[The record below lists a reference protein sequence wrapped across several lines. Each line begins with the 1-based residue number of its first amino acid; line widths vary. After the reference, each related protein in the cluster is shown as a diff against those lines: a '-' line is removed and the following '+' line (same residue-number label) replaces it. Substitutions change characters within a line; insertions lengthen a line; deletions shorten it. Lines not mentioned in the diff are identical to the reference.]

1 MTAIADL
8 PDLRPSLLLDFANSG
23 RVDPRIECTRASS
36 ATCWGP
42 DGKLRMVAANV
53 PRIDYDPVTGKCLG
67 LLVEESRSNMVTNNG
82 TSGAVVGV
90 LGSGGALPTGWSA
103 PTSNGLTAEVL
114 SVGVE
119 DGIPYVDVRFYG
131 TATTNYQGVV
141 FGNVSGYVP
150 STTYT
155 GSVYIKL
162 LGGALPASGS
172 VQFKIRYNHSA
183 GSTDING
190 AFSNAS
196 FAADKLRAN
205 RLLTTGATSSTSTGL
220 GQLLMII
227 NYPTGTVIDFSLRLG
242 LPQLEAGSGPTS
254 PILTSGATATRAG
267 DAISMEM
274 PAYND
279 ISICTDFMH
288 GGKLAN
294 TRALGLYASSA
305 TASSVQVIG
314 SNSAGTS
321 SAGVVAS
328 PAGPNTTAAAFPA
341 AAGRVDRV
349 AFSRGGSNGAM
360 LTAARG
366 IAMASGT
373 HSGTTAAMQTLAF
386 GNSTAA
392 GLLTLN
398 GWVRRVSIWLSTLSQ
413 PQLNKIT
420 EV

>member
-8 PDLRPSLLLDFANSG
+8 PDIRPSLLLDFANSG
-23 RVDPRIECTRASS
+23 RVDPRIQCTRASS
-36 ATCWGP
+36 ATCFGP
-42 DGKLRMVAANV
+42 DGKLRTVAANV

-67 LLVEESRSNMVTNNG
+67 LLVEGPCSNMVINND

-103 PTSNGLTAEVL
+103 TASNGLTAEVL

-119 DGIPYVDVRFYG
+119 DGIPYVDVRFSG
-131 TATTNYQGVV
+131 TATTSFQGLV

-155 GSVYIKL
+155 GSVYTKL
-162 LGGALPASGS
+162 IGGAISESVS
-172 VQFKIRYNHSA
+172 VQFKIRYSHNT
-183 GSTDING
+183 GSTDINK
-190 AFSNAS
+190 AYSNGS

-205 RLLTTGATSSTSTGL
+205 RLLTTGATSSTSTGA
-220 GQLLMII
+220 GQLLMVF
-227 NYPTGTVIDFSLRLG
+227 NYSVGTVVDFSLRLG

-254 PILTSGATATRAG
+254 SIFTSGATATRAG
-267 DAISMEM
+267 DAIFMAM

-314 SNSAGTS
+314 SNMTGTS

-328 PAGPNTTAAAFPA
+328 PSGPNTTQGVFPA
-341 AAGRVDRV
+341 ISGRVDRV
-349 AFSRGGSNGAM
+349 AFSRDGSNGAM
-360 LTAARG
+360 LTASRG
-366 IAMASGT
+366 KALVSGT
-373 HSGTTAAMQTLAF
+373 HSGTTAAMQTLVF
-386 GNSTAA
+386 GNSTPSGA
-392 GLLTLN
+392 LTLN

>member
-8 PDLRPSLLLDFANSG
+8 PDIRPSLLLDFANSG

-42 DGKLRMVAANV
+42 DGKLRTVAANV

-67 LLVEESRSNMVTNNG
+67 LLVEGPCSNMVINND

-119 DGIPYVDVRFYG
+119 DGIPYVDVRFSG
-131 TATTNYQGVV
+131 TATTNFQGLV

-155 GSVYIKL
+155 GSVYTKL
-162 LGGALPASGS
+162 LSGAIPASVS

-190 AFSNAS
+190 AFSNGS
-196 FAADKLRAN
+196 FVADKLRAN
-205 RLLTTGATSSTSTGL
+205 RLLTTGATSSTSTGA
-220 GQLLMII
+220 GQLLMLIS
-227 NYPTGTVIDFSLRLG
+227 YSAGTVIDFSLRLG
-242 LPQLEAGSGPTS
+242 LPQLEAGGGATS
-254 PILTSGATATRAG
+254 PILTSGAAATRAG

-314 SNSAGTS
+314 SNMNGTS
-321 SAGVVAS
+321 SAGVIAS
-328 PAGPNTTAAAFPA
+328 PSGPNTTPGVFPA
-341 AAGRVDRV
+341 ISGRVDRV

-366 IAMASGT
+366 IALASGT

-386 GNSTAA
+386 GNSTQA
-392 GLLTLN
+392 GALTLN